1 MGRRWHAVLGR
12 IGTPTGD
19 RRIIAPGALTTRDL
33 PLPLMWQR
41 MSGEGHGGAV
51 TVATIEELTI
61 DNSAGVVTGS
71 GRILD
76 VRGAADAERQMEAGV
91 TGPSLDLFDDID
103 ITEVQKVIE
112 AGVVGPD
119 IMNNFDDVEYVIDEA
134 GIVVIT
140 SARIAGA
147 TLVQIPAFADVYI
160 TLEDA
165 DVSRETFDRPCD
177 PATEDCS
184 PITNYALVASVR
196 SAGWSDMPLA
206 DETRDWDGDAAA
218 GRVFS
223 WATDGDTT
231 DWGRYARAFLWHSD
245 DISLSASSTLMSCH
259 CGNSKTNASAGAG
272 NGHTQ
277 DGAGIGMPVTSG
289 IGNNTELTHLD
300 RAQTVGTT
308 FGTHTTGNAP
318 RHDVQTVGHR
328 TPAGV
333 DGDGPMNGSFGTRGP
348 LTQTSNGSGNS
359 NRASVQSAPPRSY
372 GGVQMVPTRE
382 LPLTTATEQGSCADC
397 SATGVTGLSGFS
409 TMTRSVFAMQRDI
422 SNGPTKA
429 DFKFPIADVIDG
441 TLTIVPRG
449 VFAAAAAVQGARTG
463 SEPAEADAMRS
474 VLNGIYA
481 RLDREPPWG
490 GMQASASVS
499 RETLPPLEWFA
510 RPGFDGPTPLTVTD
524 EGRVFGHIAPWGTC
538 HVGLPGCTTAPPSFT
553 NYAHFLRKHQE
564 TSDGTR
570 VPTGI
575 ITVGGGHADPKLG
588 MIPAMGHYDN
598 PDWATA
604 KVFAGEDEFGIWVAG
619 WILPYADPVKV
630 QQLKDI
636 DVSGDWRMAGGNLE
650 MMGLAAVV
658 EPGFPVLRRVHFSL
672 ERGGQQTLIG
682 QFKVT
687 PRSNVSRET
696 LPATDDARARWHWAT
711 REV

>member
-1 MGRRWHAVLGR
+1 MGRRWHSVLGR

-61 DNSAGVVTGS
+61 DNAAGVVTGS

-76 VRGAADAERQMEAGV
+76 VRGAADAERQMESGV

-103 ITEVQKVIE
+103 IIEVQKLIE

-119 IMNNFDDVEYVIDEA
+119 LMNNFDDVEYVIDENDM
-134 GIVVIT
+134 IVIT

-160 TLEDA
+160 ALEDA
-165 DVSRETFDRPCD
+165 DVSRET
-177 PATEDCS
+177 TEHGD
-184 PITNYALVASVR
+184 YALVASVR

-206 DETRDWDGDAAA
+206 DESRDWDGDAAA

-231 DWGRYARAFLWHSD
+231 DWGRYARAFLRKD
-245 DISLSASSTLMSCH
+245 DDADPAT
-259 CGNSKTNASAGAG
+259 KGAY
-272 NGHTQ
+272 
-277 DGAGIGMPVTSG
+277 
-289 IGNNTELTHLD
+289 
-300 RAQTVGTT
+300 
-308 FGTHTTGNAP
+308 
-318 RHDVQTVGHR
+318 
-328 TPAGV
+328 
-333 DGDGPMNGSFGTRGP
+333 SFG
-348 LTQTSNGSGNS
+348 
-359 NRASVQSAPPRSY
+359 
-372 GGVQMVPTRE
+372 
-382 LPLTTATEQGSCADC
+382 
-397 SATGVTGLSGFS
+397 
-409 TMTRSVFAMQRDI
+409 
-422 SNGPTKA
+422 
-429 DFKFPIADVIDG
+429 IADVVDG

-463 SEPAEADAMRS
+463 SEPSEADAMRS

-490 GMQASASVS
+490 GMQAAANVS
-499 RETLPPLEWFA
+499 RETLPPLEWFT
-510 RPGFDGPTPLTVTD
+510 RPSFDGPTPLTVTD
-524 EGRVFGHIAPWGTC
+524 DGRVFGHIAPWGTC

-696 LPATDDARARWHWAT
+696 LPATDDARARWHWAAK
-711 REV
+711 EV

>member
-1 MGRRWHAVLGR
+1 MGRRWNAVLGR

-61 DNSAGVVTGS
+61 DNAAGVVTGS

-119 IMNNFDDVEYVIDEA
+119 LMNNFDDVEYVIDENDM
-134 GIVVIT
+134 VVIT

-165 DVSRETFDRPCD
+165 DVSRETSHGDMPCD

-184 PITNYALVASVR
+184 PITNYALIASVR
-196 SAGWSDMPLA
+196 SSGWSDMPLA
-206 DETRDWDGDAAA
+206 DESRDWDGDAAS

-231 DWGRYARAFLWHSD
+231 DWGRYARAFLRKD
-245 DISLSASSTLMSCH
+245 DDADPQTR
-259 CGNSKTNASAGAG
+259 GAY
-272 NGHTQ
+272 
-277 DGAGIGMPVTSG
+277 
-289 IGNNTELTHLD
+289 
-300 RAQTVGTT
+300 
-308 FGTHTTGNAP
+308 
-318 RHDVQTVGHR
+318 
-328 TPAGV
+328 
-333 DGDGPMNGSFGTRGP
+333 SFG
-348 LTQTSNGSGNS
+348 
-359 NRASVQSAPPRSY
+359 
-372 GGVQMVPTRE
+372 
-382 LPLTTATEQGSCADC
+382 
-397 SATGVTGLSGFS
+397 
-409 TMTRSVFAMQRDI
+409 
-422 SNGPTKA
+422 
-429 DFKFPIADVIDG
+429 IADVVDG

-490 GMQASASVS
+490 DGMQASANVS

-510 RPGFDGPTPLTVTD
+510 RPDTVGPVTVDGD
-524 EGRVFGHIAPWGTC
+524 RVYGYLAEWGTC
-538 HVGLPGCTTAPPSFT
+538 HVGLPGCTTAPHSYT
-553 NYAHFLRKHQE
+553 NYAHFLRKPQVTSTGE
-564 TSDGTR
+564 T
-570 VPTGI
+570 VPVGV

-588 MIPAMGHYDN
+588 LVPALAHYD
-598 PDWATA
+598 DVGSAVA
-604 KVFAGEDEFGIWVAG
+604 KVNAGEDEFGIWVAG
-619 WILPYADPVKV
+619 YVLPYADPVKV
-630 QQLKDI
+630 QQLADL
-636 DVSGDWRMAGGNLE
+636 DVSGDWRTAGGNLE
-650 MMGLAAVV
+650 LVALCAVNT
-658 EPGFPVLRRVHFSL
+658 PGFPVLRKVHFSL

-682 QFKVT
+682 QFKVE
-687 PRSNVSRET
+687 PRSDVSRET
-696 LPATDDARARWHWAT
+696 SPDDSARARWHWANT
-711 REV
+711 EV